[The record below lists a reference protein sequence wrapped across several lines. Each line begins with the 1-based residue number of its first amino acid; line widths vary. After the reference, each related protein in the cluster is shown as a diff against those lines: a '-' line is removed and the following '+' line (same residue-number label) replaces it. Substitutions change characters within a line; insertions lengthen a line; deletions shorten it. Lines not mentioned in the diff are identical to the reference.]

1 MSSRISGRLGRL
13 GAVLAVALA
22 LAACDPSPGG
32 GATTAASPAAVT
44 TPAAPTTSAAAP
56 VAPVTPAGPA
66 TTAPVAPAPA
76 GPSAAQPPATKAPAP
91 PAPQPKVT
99 TAKPPTAAEPP
110 QTAAA
115 AGGSCE
121 IRSNAGNCYEAG
133 QFCRSGDLGKN
144 THDAAGRVITCRM
157 VSGKPHWQA

>member
-1 MSSRISGRLGRL
+1 MSSRISGLLGRL

-22 LAACDPSPGG
+22 LAACDPSPSD
-32 GATTAASPAAVT
+32 GATTAASSAAVT
-44 TPAAPTTSAAAP
+44 TPAARTTSAAAP
-56 VAPVTPAGPA
+56 ATPVAPA

-76 GPSAAQPPATKAPAP
+76 EPSAAQPSATKAPAP
-91 PAPQPKVT
+91 AAPQSKVT
-99 TAKPPTAAEPP
+99 AAKPPTDAEP
-110 QTAAA
+110 QHTEAA
-115 AGGSCE
+115 AGGACE

-133 QFCRSGDLGKN
+133 QFCRNGDLGKN